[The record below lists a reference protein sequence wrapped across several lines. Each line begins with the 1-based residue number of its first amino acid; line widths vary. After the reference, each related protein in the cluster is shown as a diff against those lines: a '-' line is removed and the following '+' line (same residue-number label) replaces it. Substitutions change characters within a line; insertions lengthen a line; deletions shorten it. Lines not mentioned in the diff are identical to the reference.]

1 MRDQFELE
9 LQELE
14 QKFLEMGSAVLE
26 SASKVLLA
34 LAAKDTDMAELI
46 INEDN
51 PINQAQ
57 LDIELTCAN
66 LLALQQPQVT
76 DLRFVLTIMSACS
89 DLERMGDHMAGI
101 AKAILNLK
109 EIDTLEVIE
118 EHIHD
123 AGQKALK
130 MMSDLLL
137 VFPKRNADKAIAIA
151 NQDEAIDQLY
161 YSISKEILTVMKEQE
176 TSVRNGAQYLY
187 MMGHIER
194 FGDYISNICERIVYL
209 ETGELVELN

>member
-14 QKFLEMGSAVLE
+14 HLFLDMGTAVLE

-34 LAAKDTDMAELI
+34 LAAKDTTMAELI
-46 INEDN
+46 IKEDKL
-51 PINQAQ
+51 INQAQ
-57 LDIELTCAN
+57 LKIELTCAR

-101 AKAILNLK
+101 AKAVLNLK
-109 EIDTLEVIE
+109 EADALVEIE
-118 EHIHD
+118 ERIHE

-130 MMSDLLL
+130 MMSDLLII
-137 VFPKRNADKAIAIA
+137 FPRHNADKAIMIA
-151 NQDEAIDQLY
+151 N
-161 YSISKEILTVMKEQE
+161 
-176 TSVRNGAQYLY
+176 
-187 MMGHIER
+187 
-194 FGDYISNICERIVYL
+194 
-209 ETGELVELN
+209 

>member
-46 INEDN
+46 IKEDKL
-51 PINQAQ
+51 INQAQ

-109 EIDTLEVIE
+109 EIDTLDVIE

>member
-14 QKFLEMGSAVLE
+14 QRFLEMGNAVLE
-26 SASKVLLA
+26 SASKALLA
-34 LAAKDTDMAELI
+34 LAAKDVAMAELI
-46 INEDN
+46 IKEDKL
-51 PINQAQ
+51 INQSQ
-57 LDIELTCAN
+57 LEIELACAR

-101 AKAILNLK
+101 AKAILHLK
-109 EIDTLEVIE
+109 EVDTLEAIE
-118 EHIHD
+118 ERIHE

-130 MMSDLLL
+130 MMADLLAA
-137 VFPKRNADKAIAIA
+137 FPRHNADKAITIA
-151 NQDEAIDQLY
+151 NQDEAIDELY

-176 TSVRNGAQYLY
+176 TSIRNGAQYLY
-187 MMGHIER
+187 MIGHVER
-194 FGDYISNICERIVYL
+194 FADYISNICERLVYL
-209 ETGELVELN
+209 QTGELVELN